1 MKAIISIF
9 SNIQC
14 VANNHSGLEATYLSN
29 KYDLY
34 YIGKKGRT
42 NKHEPKYLDISDVD
56 LNKFDKIL
64 LSLSTANFFGGV
76 IGEDVIE
83 KINKLSNYKNK
94 IAILCNDPRIKP
106 FNAAKAVNDRWPI
119 ISDDNVRKFDQLLS
133 RATYLFPG
141 KDLNKFY
148 NDTIYNEFTYFDY
161 FKGIF
166 KNKISDPQVVQAFK
180 QYDVVYYGDRRGSY
194 RESQL
199 RKYMPISDNNLFIGY
214 KSTKIN
220 IPFIKKQKHHD
231 LMQTLNQCKVSLVLG
246 DKEHENN
253 VVTFRFYETLS
264 SNCLAAIPIEYD
276 PNKELIQDEVLKN
289 LLYVKSQK
297 DVLNLVNNYSD
308 ELIKRQHNEYRRI
321 ISI

>member
-1 MKAIISIF
+1 M
-9 SNIQC
+9 
-14 VANNHSGLEATYLSN
+14 
-29 KYDLY
+29 
-34 YIGKKGRT
+34 
-42 NKHEPKYLDISDVD
+42 
-56 LNKFDKIL
+56 
-64 LSLSTANFFGGV
+64 
-76 IGEDVIE
+76 
-83 KINKLSNYKNK
+83 
-94 IAILCNDPRIKP
+94 
-106 FNAAKAVNDRWPI
+106 
-119 ISDDNVRKFDQLLS
+119 
-133 RATYLFPG
+133 
-141 KDLNKFY
+141 
-148 NDTIYNEFTYFDY
+148 
-161 FKGIF
+161 GIF
-166 KNKISDPQVVQAFK
+166 KNKISDPQIVQAFK

-231 LMQTLNQCKVSLVLG
+231 LMQTLNQCKVSIVLG

-276 PNKELIQDEVLKN
+276 PNKELIQDEILKN